1 MGSPKRFAGAL
12 FLAGLT
18 LFAAA
23 AFATESPARR
33 QRAIAAFE
41 KAQQMRDA
49 LEAQPESKRRKEDY
63 KRVIDAYYSVYLLNP
78 AYSKTPVALTA
89 IAELYREMGRE
100 FSSDAYFL
108 ESIKSYRYLI
118 KEYPYN
124 RFSLEAQFTLGEVYR
139 QDLEDPGEARRAF
152 QDFIAAHPRS
162 EKTGEAR
169 DILKQLDQQAAKRAR
184 AQAPPPPVEKVQE
197 ERPSGLKQVDK
208 SSEERS
214 SGLRQVTAVRRWVGP
229 NYLRIVIEV
238 GGEAKFDSV
247 RLSNPDRIVVDL
259 QNAHL
264 SSELVG
270 KTFPVE
276 NGFLRQI
283 RVAQFTPDVARVV
296 LDVEKIE
303 AYSIFS
309 LPNPFRLVID
319 VQGAAPT
326 QMARTVKP
334 APAANAEGRSP
345 DKARTPAT
353 TNPAPN
359 TPAAV
364 AAKTPPPAATHV
376 KAETEPSPPPAD
388 KDKESAS
395 VSPPPATGPDKKSKE
410 DAEASRKVPYP
421 TIQPAAP
428 TESGSRT
435 LTRALGLKI
444 GRIVID
450 PGHGGH
456 DTGTIGP
463 TGLREKDVVLDV
475 GLKLKKLLEQNTGCE
490 VVMTRSDDTF
500 IPLEERTAIANE
512 KSADLFVSIH
522 ANASRDM
529 SARGIETYYLNFT
542 TSPDALE
549 VAAREN
555 ATSQEAVHQLQD
567 LIKKIAMT
575 EKIEESQ
582 DFARQVQ
589 REVFTRVTRVSG
601 AQRDRGTK
609 KAPFVVLIGANMP
622 SVLAEISFLTN
633 PQDERLLKRSDYREK
648 IAYAL
653 YEGILGYVKNL
664 GEVRT
669 VQRVASDRTSAAARP
684 EF

>member
-1 MGSPKRFAGAL
+1 MGSQKRFRWAL
-12 FLAGLT
+12 TLAGVT
-18 LFAAA
+18 LFAA
-23 AFATESPARR
+23 FASASVSPARR

-41 KAQQMRDA
+41 KAQQMHAA
-49 LEAQPESKRRKEDY
+49 LEAHPESKRKKEDY
-63 KRVIDAYYSVYLLNP
+63 KKVIDAYMEVYRLNP
-78 AYSKTPVALTA
+78 AFSKTPAALVAV
-89 IAELYREMGRE
+89 AELYQEMGRE
-100 FSSDAYFL
+100 FSSDSYFL
-108 ESIKSYRYLI
+108 ESIKSYRFLI
-118 KEYPYN
+118 NQYPQN
-124 RFSLEAQFTLGEVYR
+124 RISREALFTIGEVYR
-139 QDLEDPGEARRAF
+139 QDLEDPDAARKAF
-152 QDFIAAHPRS
+152 QDFIAMYPKSDKVS
-162 EKTGEAR
+162 EAKER
-169 DILKQLDQQAAKRAR
+169 LKQIDLQAAER
-184 AQAPPPPVEKVQE
+184 AQAHAAPPPVEKVPEEMPSGLPQGEKVSE
-197 ERPSGLKQVDK
+197 ERP
-208 SSEERS
+208 

-229 NYLRIVIEV
+229 NYLRIVIGV
-238 GGEAKFDSV
+238 DGEAKFESV
-247 RLSNPDRIVVDL
+247 RLSNPDRIVVNL

-264 SSELVG
+264 SPELVG

-283 RVAQFTPDVARVV
+283 RVAQFSPDVARVV

-319 VQGAAPT
+319 VQGATRT

-334 APAANAEGRSP
+334 PPPGDAESRKAENLRSP
-345 DKARTPAT
+345 AS
-353 TNPAPN
+353 TNPAP
-359 TPAAV
+359 TAREEA
-364 AAKTPPPAATHV
+364 AAKTQPPPPTQI
-376 KAETEPSPPPAD
+376 KTEPEPSTPPGD
-388 KDKESAS
+388 KERESAS
-395 VSPPPATGPDKKSKE
+395 VSAPSPSEPDRNSKE
-410 DAEASRKVPYP
+410 KTETTADVTPA
-421 TIQPAAP
+421 IQPAAP

-463 TGLREKDVVLDV
+463 TGLEEKEVVLDV

-512 KSADLFVSIH
+512 KSADLFISIH
-522 ANASRDM
+522 ANASPDK

-542 TSPDALE
+542 SSPDALE

-555 ATSQEAVHQLQD
+555 ATSQEAVHQLHD

-589 REVFTRVTRVSG
+589 REVYTRVSKVSG

-633 PQDERLLKRSDYREK
+633 PRDERLLKKSDYREK

-669 VQRVASDRTSAAARP
+669 VQRVASDQTSAAARP